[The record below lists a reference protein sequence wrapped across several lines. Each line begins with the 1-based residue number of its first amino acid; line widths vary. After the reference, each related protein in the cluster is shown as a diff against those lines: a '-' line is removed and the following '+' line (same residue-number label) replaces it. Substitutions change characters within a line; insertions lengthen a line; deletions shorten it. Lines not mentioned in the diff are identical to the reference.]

1 MDNSEPLFFANS
13 PEAMLVIDTN
23 NGHIL
28 LANQKARELLQE
40 NKKLHSITNTDI
52 KRFLGKNWSNFVVF
66 TEEVQHKGE
75 AWSNELH
82 LQIQDQE
89 IQVRTTGKLIQQ
101 QPHLLILGLIPLQ
114 QLKQQQTISEADYL
128 QRQGLAHWQT
138 IQTFFREF
146 EQTNSLILNAVGE
159 GVYGLDS
166 KGLTTFVN
174 PTAETLLGWRAS
186 EMLGQSMHDLIH
198 HSHCDGSHYHST
210 ECHIYSALH
219 DGVTKRVTNEYFW
232 RKDGSAIPVEYTST
246 PLIENGEILGAVIV
260 FRDISERKKSE
271 QKVQDALEEVKQLKQ
286 KLEQENQ
293 YLIENY
299 KQEHHFSQI
308 IGRSHK
314 VHKITQ
320 KIAMV
325 SHTNANVLITGESGT
340 GKELIAQAI
349 HDHSERKD
357 RPMIRVNCA
366 SIPKDLF
373 ESEFFGHTKG
383 AFTGAINDRIGRF
396 ELADGGTLFLDEVGE
411 IPIELQSKLLRVL
424 QEQQFERIG
433 DTKTRKVNVRIIAAT
448 NRDLLH
454 EIQQK
459 RFREDLYFRLNVFP
473 IESPPLR
480 ERLEDVPILAEH
492 FLTRMCQKHHK
503 PQLQLKVKHIQALQA
518 YQWPGNIRELVHVIE
533 RAVIISQ
540 QQLSFELNDLE
551 LQAPPI
557 DNEQNQ
563 EFNEVLSYPKLKQL
577 EHENLLK
584 ALKLSQGKVFGT
596 GSASESLQINPT
608 TLNSK
613 LKKFKINK
621 YEFKNS
627 LEN

>member
-1 MDNSEPLFFANS
+1 MDHSEPLFFANS

-23 NGHIL
+23 NAQIL

-40 NKKLHSITNTDI
+40 NKNEQLTTNKDI
-52 KRFLGKNWSNFVVF
+52 RMFFGLDWSNFVVF
-66 TEEVQHKGE
+66 TEAVQHQGE
-75 AWSNELH
+75 AWSNELR
-82 LQIQDQE
+82 LLIQDEE
-89 IQVRTTGKLIQQ
+89 IPVRTTGKRIAQ
-101 QPHLLILGLIPLQ
+101 QPHLLVLGLIPLQ
-114 QLKQQQTISEADYL
+114 QLKQQHSISEVEHL

-159 GVYGLDS
+159 GVYGVDT
-166 KGLTTFVN
+166 KGLTTFIN
-174 PTAETLLGWRAS
+174 PAAEALLGWQAD
-186 EMLGQSMHDLIH
+186 EILGQSMHDLIH
-198 HSHCDGSHYHST
+198 HSHCDGSHYHCT

-219 DGVTKRVTNEYFW
+219 DGKTKHVNNEYFW
-232 RKDGSAIPVEYTST
+232 RKDGTAIAVEYTST
-246 PLIENGEILGAVIV
+246 PIKESGQILGAVIV

-271 QKVQDALEEVKQLKQ
+271 KAVQDALEEVKQLKQ
-286 KLEQENQ
+286 KLELENQ

-308 IGRSHK
+308 IGRSHV
-314 VHKITQ
+314 VHKIIQ

-325 SHTNANVLITGESGT
+325 SHTSANVLITGESGT

-349 HDHSERKD
+349 HDHSNRKD

-383 AFTGAINDRIGRF
+383 AFTGAIQDRIGRF

-424 QEQQFERIG
+424 QEQQFERVG
-433 DTKTRKVNVRIIAAT
+433 DAKTRKVDVRIIAAT
-448 NRDLLH
+448 NRDLLR
-454 EIQQK
+454 EVQEK

-480 ERLEDVPILAEH
+480 ERREDIPLLAEH
-492 FLTRMCQKHHK
+492 FLKRMCKKHHK
-503 PQLQLKVKHIQALQA
+503 PELQLKVKHIQALQA
-518 YQWPGNIRELVHVIE
+518 YQWPGNIRELVHIIE
-533 RAVIISQ
+533 RAVIVSQ
-540 QQLSFELNDLE
+540 QHLTLELNDTRQPHLPQISE
-551 LQAPPI
+551 SPQ
-557 DNEQNQ
+557 EQG
-563 EFNEVLSYPKLKQL
+563 VLSYSKLKQL
-577 EHENLLK
+577 EHDNLLK
-584 ALKLSQGKVFGT
+584 ALKLSQGKVFGS
-596 GSASESLQINPT
+596 GSASEMLQINPT

-621 YEFKNS
+621 YKFKTAS
-627 LEN
+627 